1 MDKLEIFQSSV
12 IPNKKN
18 ISNFK
23 DQNEEKIN
31 VYKSENIKKNDNS
44 FFLNDKEYNL
54 INQIEKD
61 KISVSE
67 SIESLS
73 VKEFIGKYNW
83 NILINDSKK
92 SEEYFTDN
100 VLLYFESDEIFS
112 FKKKIDKLNF
122 SLNEDDN
129 EKNFNT
135 IDQINSFETDNKKT
149 SEQLIWRKIKGDGN
163 CFFRVVIFSFLEK
176 IILNKNINLLKN
188 FVVDFRIKLREQFLI
203 SMAEEYNIDLKKA
216 FKCLI
221 MIYFSLTSK
230 SHDPI
235 SKTYSVLIKLYN
247 NFEDFDNGLIAYFRI
262 LLYTFIEENKGKTLS
277 EEIQIIIDNLLPN
290 EYKENNEYNFQ
301 SFYEN
306 YLFKFYQN
314 DEKIVVYLTPFIFN
328 FNIEIWYIDDISNI
342 NSNCKKL
349 FLSCGDVNSIDN
361 TIILL
366 YKKTHYDLIYSNNYF
381 MKYNKYLT
389 IDYLAV
395 KNAIHCIICKSQN
408 KNQIIKFKKKDKE
421 IIICGKCII
430 KEIKFN
436 LKNLFIFFIQ
446 KQKRYFLS
454 KTTESINN
462 FLECQITLGN
472 QIEMTVKLAI
482 EKVKK
487 IFENINF
494 ENLIKNVKSSICIM
508 CNKPIEYKSKFKIIL
523 PCECYIC
530 SNICLNDYYKFL
542 TTTMIFKEKI
552 ICLCGKIYSSNDVF
566 RLMNNFNF
574 YQINGEELL
583 NFYIK
588 KNQDKCYICLKKMEN
603 LMKCEIIDNNL
614 SINSIMEHI
623 ICNYCYKKI
632 EPKKNIDSE
641 FKCQF
646 CNSQHKFNKII
657 EKEININKY
666 NKKLVIDMQ

>member
-18 ISNFK
+18 ISNIK
-23 DQNEEKIN
+23 EENEEKIN
-31 VYKSENIKKNDNS
+31 VYKSENIKQNNNS

-61 KISVSE
+61 KISISE

-83 NILINDSKK
+83 NILTNDSKK
-92 SEEYFTDN
+92 NEEYFTDN
-100 VLLYFESDEIFS
+100 VLLFFESDEIFS

-129 EKNFNT
+129 ETNFNT
-135 IDQINSFETDNKKT
+135 IDQINSFKIENNKS
-149 SEQLIWRKIKGDGN
+149 SEQLMWRKIKGDGN

-176 IILNKNINLLKN
+176 IILNKDINLLKN
-188 FVVDFRIKLREQFLI
+188 FIVDFKIKLREQFLI

-247 NFEDFDNGLIAYFRI
+247 NCEDFDKGLIAYFRI

-277 EEIQIIIDNLLPN
+277 EEIQIIIDNLLPS
-290 EYKENNEYNFQ
+290 EYKENNDYNFH
-301 SFYEN
+301 SFYDN

-328 FNIEIWYIDDISNI
+328 FNIEIWYIDNISNI
-342 NSNCKKL
+342 KTNCKKVV
-349 FLSCGDVNSIDN
+349 LSCGEINSIDN
-361 TIILL
+361 NIILL
-366 YKKTHYDLIYSNNYF
+366 YKKTHYDLIYSNKYF

-395 KNAIHCIICKSQN
+395 KNTVHCIICKSQN
-408 KNQIIKFKKKDKE
+408 KSQIIKFKKKDKE
-421 IIICGKCII
+421 ILICTKCII

-446 KQKRYFLS
+446 KQKKYFLS

-472 QIEMTVKLAI
+472 QIEMTIKLGI

-494 ENLIKNVKSSICIM
+494 ENLIKSVKSSICIM
-508 CNKPIEYKSKFKIIL
+508 CNKPIEHKSKFKIIL
-523 PCECYIC
+523 PCECCIC
-530 SNICLNDYYKFL
+530 SNICLNDFYKFL

-552 ICLCGKIYSSNDVF
+552 ICLCGRIYVSNDVY
-566 RLMNNFNF
+566 RLINNLNF

-588 KNQDKCYICLKKMEN
+588 KNQDKCYICLKQKES

-614 SINSIMEHI
+614 SINSIMEHL
-623 ICNYCYKKI
+623 ICNYCYKNI
-632 EPKKNIDSE
+632 EPEKNIDCE

-646 CNSQHKFNKII
+646 CNSQHKFNKIT
-657 EKEININKY
+657 EKEFKIDKNI
-666 NKKLVIDMQ
+666 KKLKIDM

>member
-1 MDKLEIFQSSV
+1 MDELDIFQSTV
-12 IPNKKN
+12 IPNKN
-18 ISNFK
+18 IISNFK
-23 DQNEEKIN
+23 NEKDEKIN
-31 VYKSENIKKNDNS
+31 IYKSENIKKNDNN
-44 FFLNDKEYNL
+44 FFLNNKEYNL

-61 KISVSE
+61 KISVTE

-83 NILINDSKK
+83 NILPNDSKK
-92 SEEYFTDN
+92 NDEYFTDN
-100 VLLYFESDEIFS
+100 ILLFFESDEIFS

-122 SLNEDDN
+122 SLNKDDN
-129 EKNFNT
+129 ETNFNT
-135 IDQINSFETDNKKT
+135 IDQINSFENEINNNKT
-149 SEQLIWRKIKGDGN
+149 SDQLIWRKIKGDGN
-163 CFFRVVIFSFLEK
+163 CFFRVIIFSFLEK

-188 FVVDFRIKLREQFLI
+188 FLVDFKIKLREAFLI

-314 DEKIVVYLTPFIFN
+314 DEKIVVYLTPFIFD
-328 FNIEIWYIDDISNI
+328 FNIEIWYIDDINNI
-342 NSNCKKL
+342 SNCKKV
-349 FLSCGDVNSIDN
+349 FLNSGDINSNDN
-361 TIILL
+361 NVILL
-366 YKKTHYDLIYSNNYF
+366 YKKTHYDLIYSDKYF
-381 MKYNKYLT
+381 MTYNKYLT

-395 KNAIHCIICKSQN
+395 KNAIHCNICKSQN
-408 KNQIIKFKKKDKE
+408 KSQIIKFKKKDKE
-421 IIICGKCII
+421 ILICTKCII

-446 KQKRYFLS
+446 KQKRFFLS

-472 QIEMTVKLAI
+472 QIEMTIKLLI
-482 EKVKK
+482 DKVKK
-487 IFENINF
+487 IFENITF
-494 ENLIKNVKSSICIM
+494 ESIIKSVKSSICIM

-530 SNICLNDYYKFL
+530 SNICLNDFYKFL
-542 TTTMIFKEKI
+542 TATMIFKEKI
-552 ICLCGKIYSSNDVF
+552 ICLCGRIYSSNDVF
-566 RLMNNFNF
+566 RLIYNLNF
-574 YQINGEELL
+574 YQINGEEIL
-583 NFYIK
+583 NFCIK

-614 SINSIMEHI
+614 SINSNMEHI
-623 ICNYCYKKI
+623 ICNSCYNI
-632 EPKKNIDSE
+632 IDPKNNINCE
-641 FKCQF
+641 FKCKF

-657 EKEININKY
+657 EKEVKINQN
-666 NKKLVIDMQ
+666 NKKIVN

>member
-221 MIYFSLTSK
+221 MIYFSLTSR

-235 SKTYSVLIKLYN
+235 AKTYVVLIKMIN
-247 NFEDFDNGLIAYFRI
+247 NYKDFDYGLIAYYRI
-262 LLYTFIEENKGKTLS
+262 ILYHFIEKNKNKTLS
-277 EEIQIIIDNLLPN
+277 ENFPISLVNLLPPEFIDN
-290 EYKENNEYNFQ
+290 VDFD
-301 SFYEN
+301 SFYQN
-306 YLFKFYQN
+306 YLFKFYQ
-314 DEKIVVYLTPFIFN
+314 
-328 FNIEIWYIDDISNI
+328 
-342 NSNCKKL
+342 
-349 FLSCGDVNSIDN
+349 
-361 TIILL
+361 
-366 YKKTHYDLIYSNNYF
+366 
-381 MKYNKYLT
+381 
-389 IDYLAV
+389 
-395 KNAIHCIICKSQN
+395 
-408 KNQIIKFKKKDKE
+408 
-421 IIICGKCII
+421 
-430 KEIKFN
+430 
-436 LKNLFIFFIQ
+436 
-446 KQKRYFLS
+446 
-454 KTTESINN
+454 ES
-462 FLECQITLGN
+462 
-472 QIEMTVKLAI
+472 
-482 EKVKK
+482 
-487 IFENINF
+487 
-494 ENLIKNVKSSICIM
+494 
-508 CNKPIEYKSKFKIIL
+508 
-523 PCECYIC
+523 
-530 SNICLNDYYKFL
+530 
-542 TTTMIFKEKI
+542 
-552 ICLCGKIYSSNDVF
+552 
-566 RLMNNFNF
+566 
-574 YQINGEELL
+574 
-583 NFYIK
+583 
-588 KNQDKCYICLKKMEN
+588 
-603 LMKCEIIDNNL
+603 
-614 SINSIMEHI
+614 
-623 ICNYCYKKI
+623 
-632 EPKKNIDSE
+632 
-641 FKCQF
+641 
-646 CNSQHKFNKII
+646 
-657 EKEININKY
+657 
-666 NKKLVIDMQ
+666 

>member
-1 MDKLEIFQSSV
+1 
-12 IPNKKN
+12 
-18 ISNFK
+18 
-23 DQNEEKIN
+23 
-31 VYKSENIKKNDNS
+31 
-44 FFLNDKEYNL
+44 
-54 INQIEKD
+54 
-61 KISVSE
+61 
-67 SIESLS
+67 
-73 VKEFIGKYNW
+73 
-83 NILINDSKK
+83 
-92 SEEYFTDN
+92 
-100 VLLYFESDEIFS
+100 
-112 FKKKIDKLNF
+112 
-122 SLNEDDN
+122 
-129 EKNFNT
+129 
-135 IDQINSFETDNKKT
+135 
-149 SEQLIWRKIKGDGN
+149 
-163 CFFRVVIFSFLEK
+163 
-176 IILNKNINLLKN
+176 
-188 FVVDFRIKLREQFLI
+188 
-203 SMAEEYNIDLKKA
+203 MAEEYNIDLKKA

-314 DEKIVVYLTPFIFN
+314 DEKIVVYLTPFIFD
-328 FNIEIWYIDDISNI
+328 FNIEIWYIDDINNI
-342 NSNCKKL
+342 SNCKKV
-349 FLSCGDVNSIDN
+349 FLNSGDINSNDN
-361 TIILL
+361 NVILL
-366 YKKTHYDLIYSNNYF
+366 YKKTHYDLIYSDKYF
-381 MKYNKYLT
+381 MTYNKYLT

-395 KNAIHCIICKSQN
+395 KNAIHCNICKSQN
-408 KNQIIKFKKKDKE
+408 KSQIIKFKKKDKE
-421 IIICGKCII
+421 ILICTKCII

-446 KQKRYFLS
+446 KQKRFFLS

-530 SNICLNDYYKFL
+530 SNICLNDFYKFL
-542 TTTMIFKEKI
+542 TATMIFKEKI
-552 ICLCGKIYSSNDVF
+552 ICLCGRIYSSNDVF
-566 RLMNNFNF
+566 RLIYNLNF
-574 YQINGEELL
+574 YQINGEEIL
-583 NFYIK
+583 NFDIK

-614 SINSIMEHI
+614 SINSNMEHI
-623 ICNYCYKKI
+623 ICNSCYN
-632 EPKKNIDSE
+632 NIDPKNNINCE
-641 FKCQF
+641 FKCKF

-657 EKEININKY
+657 EKEVKINQN
-666 NKKLVIDMQ
+666 NKKFVN